1 MQKNFEVWNSSASSR
16 KKKLR
21 LKMSQNI
28 SYIQKRRWIDMKHLS
43 QSSLENMNRFFMKLF
58 HQIFIWTL
66 LSFRRRKRTITINL
80 SPWEWA
86 HME

>member
-1 MQKNFEVWNSSASSR
+1 MGFFDKF
-16 KKKLR
+16 KKKET
-21 LKMSQNI
+21 KIEKSQNI

>member
-1 MQKNFEVWNSSASSR
+1 MGCFDKF
-16 KKKLR
+16 KKKET
-21 LKMSQNI
+21 KIENEPQH
-28 SYIQKRRWIDMKHLS
+28 IQKRRWIDMKHLS

>member
-1 MQKNFEVWNSSASSR
+1 MGFFDKF
-16 KKKLR
+16 KKKETKIENEPEHFLYSEEALDR
-21 LKMSQNI
+21 YEAFI
-28 SYIQKRRWIDMKHLS
+28 SEQFGEYEQV
-43 QSSLENMNRFFMKLF
+43 F
-58 HQIFIWTL
+58 HEIQIFIWTL

>member
-1 MQKNFEVWNSSASSR
+1 MGFLISSR

>member
-1 MQKNFEVWNSSASSR
+1 MGFFDKF
-16 KKKLR
+16 KKKE
-21 LKMSQNI
+21 MSQNI